1 LQRGRHVT
9 EYQRRSRHTP
19 AAAQH
24 VVSPVILDRAFAT
37 YVDHCTVAA
46 TCLPTKRRHAWHS
59 AARQQSGH
67 VGRRTASHTCIAS
80 TANRRCMWFGWSSD
94 KASFFQRAAPS
105 LPADLVGTRD
115 QMLALMTPRA
125 KRTQHTCEFAF
136 RQESLRK
143 RPGPQRFREPTFGRL
158 LSARC
163 ENGYRG
169 RKLLVPA
176 ATGTLR
182 VGLAAATP
190 LSPSSHKPR

>member
-1 LQRGRHVT
+1 VDKKLAKGPPRHRISASIAAHTSSRAARSISCYSRPRVRHVRGPLHRGS
-9 EYQRRSRHTP
+9 Y
-19 AAAQH
+19 
-24 VVSPVILDRAFAT
+24 L
-37 YVDHCTVAA
+37 
-46 TCLPTKRRHAWHS
+46 S
-59 AARQQSGH
+59 AEKM
-67 VGRRTASHTCIAS
+67 TTCIAS